1 MPPIQSILTCYDL
14 QSCFQAVYN
23 LGLVL
28 LFVLAFLNMVYG
40 AILYLFSA
48 ANIFNKEEGKNRI
61 VNSIGAIAITLI
73 LPQILNII
81 NPGIFQ
87 VKLWIP
93 TIERASSPLFNREAL
108 WGEAESV
115 NQVNSV
121 IPTQAYYWLE
131 PTKAGKLADYTCFT
145 NNPVYI
151 SSNDPLFGSITTYNE
166 KPVSSLVYK
175 QLTECVSNKYS
186 NFRITQGYNPGSF
199 DKSHQLGYGIDIVP
213 NDGNYQALTNA
224 LVSCGFSVLN
234 ESERIIE
241 CYGEGSTKII
251 PPCPLEC
258 RGTYLKPG
266 CVCAYTRPHLHAALM
281 VKELK

>member
-1 MPPIQSILTCYDL
+1 MPNIQSILSCYDL

-40 AILYLFSA
+40 AVLYLFSA
-48 ANIFNKEEGKNRI
+48 ASIFSKEEGKNRI
-61 VNSIGAIAITLI
+61 INSIGAIAITLI

-93 TIERASSPLFNREAL
+93 TIQEAKSPVFKTEAL
-108 WGEAESV
+108 WGEAEIV

-121 IPTQAYYWLE
+121 IPTQAYYWLD
-131 PTKAGKLADYTCFT
+131 PNKAGKLADYTCF
-145 NNPVYI
+145 
-151 SSNDPLFGSITTYNE
+151 SNAIYVDKNDSLFGSLTSYNGIL
-166 KPVSSLVYK
+166 VSSLVNE
-175 QLTECVSNKYS
+175 QLVECVTPKYS

-199 DKSHQLGYGIDIVP
+199 DKSHQLGYGIDIIP

-224 LVSCGFSVLN
+224 LVNCGFSVLN
-234 ESERIIE
+234 ESERVIE
-241 CYGEGSTKII
+241 CYGEGSTRLVK
-251 PPCPLEC
+251 PCPSEC
-258 RGTYLKPG
+258 RSSYLKPG
-266 CVCAYTRPHLHAALM
+266 CVCAYTGPHLHAALM
-281 VKELK
+281 VREK